1 MVHHEDKHPDSR
13 LGVYSRA
20 DMRMLGFKS
29 QDYIAAFSIIIKGKL
44 ADALWKTRR
53 MNAKPHS

>member
-1 MVHHEDKHPDSR
+1 MVHHEDKHPDNR

-44 ADALWKTRR
+44 AACSRK
-53 MNAKPHS
+53 